1 MSGKKKSKD
10 EEGKKERGREVVDY
24 DDQYY
29 IESDKLS
36 ALSLLI
42 LITSFLLPSWVS
54 TILPPKPTVRGDI
67 NI

>member
-1 MSGKKKSKD
+1 MSGKKKLKD

-24 DDQYY
+24 DDQYD

-42 LITSFLLPSWVS
+42 LITSVLLPSWVS